1 MLVASF
7 SCLPHRVPYISGALD
22 GGVSMSHVDLGKQ
35 QNIVANYLLCVIY
48 GSIIVEIQ
56 SVILQIQ
63 SVILQI
69 QSVFLQIQ
77 PVMVQ
82 SQSVILQIQSVYFE
96 LLQTTSL
103 CFLVQV

>member
-7 SCLPHRVPYISGALD
+7 SCLPHRVPYISGACD
-22 GGVSMSHVDLGKQ
+22 GGLSMSHVDLEKK

-56 SVILQIQ
+56 SVIVEIQ

-69 QSVFLQIQ
+69 QSV
-77 PVMVQ
+77 MVQ
-82 SQSVILQIQSVYFE
+82 SQSVILIIQSVILQIQSVHFKQ
-96 LLQTTSL
+96 LQTTSL